1 MFKKIKNFLN
11 DETEKITKLDIIAIT
26 IIVILYGILSFINL
40 GDFKAPNTFLTV
52 NTDERVRIELKNPD
66 DVIVMKVYNGYNNA
80 GYKVRMSNDGIAF
93 EDVEEVQGSGA
104 FAWDIIKPK
113 KKAKYIDLEFTEFS
127 TIGEVV
133 LYNNSKELIE
143 VKEVTYY
150 NNKIHE
156 LTDETSLAP
165 NEISYMNSSYF
176 DEIYFA
182 RTAYEYIHDIP
193 VYEWTHPPFGK
204 LIQAIPIFITHNMSP
219 FNYRLMGNISG
230 ILMLV
235 VIYLFAVLLFKK
247 RKYACLASTLLAF
260 DTFHFVQTRMG
271 TVDSHLVLF
280 ILTSV
285 YFMIRFTKYEKT
297 RDLFLSGL
305 FFAFS
310 ISVKWTGAYGG
321 LALAI
326 IYFAHLIK
334 NKKVNLGFIEKGTI
348 FFVVIPVIFYT
359 SLYFIFPN
367 NEVYKTNNID
377 SFVKQQQDMYN
388 YHSKLQ
394 DDHFFSSKWYTWPIS
409 YKPVWLHEATR
420 ATDTKETISGIGN
433 IFIWYLGIVSY
444 IFLIV
449 RMIMKKDKNSF
460 PLLVAI
466 LSLWLPYV
474 FIGRVMFLYHYF
486 PVIPFMILSVVYF
499 LKEIT
504 ERYKLGFLIPLYLV
518 PVILFF
524 IVYYPVISGMEVPIN
539 YIDALKLL
547 PSWYF

>member
-504 ERYKLGFLIPLYLV
+504 EKYKLGFLIPLYLV

-539 YIDALKLL
+539 YIEALKLL

>member
-285 YFMIRFTKYEKT
+285 YFMIRFTKHEKT

-326 IYFAHLIK
+326 IYFTHLIK

-420 ATDTKETISGIGN
+420 AINTKETISGIGN

-449 RMIMKKDKNSF
+449 RMIIKKDKNSF
-460 PLLVAI
+460 LLLVAI

-504 ERYKLGFLIPLYLV
+504 EKYKLGFLIPLYLV

-524 IVYYPVISGMEVPIN
+524 IIYYPVISGMEVPIN
-539 YIDALKLL
+539 YIEALKIL